1 MVETTGR
8 PIPDPKSSKHLHGT
22 EEEEK
27 NILGFWIFLSTDLVL
42 FACLFAT
49 YLVLR
54 THTDGGP
61 TTAQLFEIPMFTLE
75 TFILLTSSFTCGLAV
90 REMRYNNLRR
100 LLGWL
105 AVTVLLGLIFVG
117 IEANEFLSYSLEG
130 ATMQRSAFLSGFFT
144 LVGTHGLHVSLG
156 IIWMISVG
164 IQLLRDRIQ
173 PTTARK
179 LFNAGLY
186 WHFLDVVWV
195 MIYTVVYLMGVMK

>member
-117 IEANEFLSYSLEG
+117 IEANEFLSYSSEG